1 MRVRALIAVATAVL
15 VGAATQASAKIDTLD
30 GKKVKKV
37 ISITQTRQNA
47 ATVGDP
53 DEAKVIGCRQ
63 GIDCNRLDFIY
74 KPAKGVKGNITVFA
88 QWYFVG
94 TTDVDIYLVGA
105 GKVLGKCGGEMGNE
119 RHFDVAAS
127 ALKPGKAYTAIA
139 WYSHSTGEG
148 LTLEVDMPT
157 KTVKPYEAQG
167 SPAPAPVPSSV
178 PPIPN
183 TVRVDG
189 ACS

>member
-37 ISITQTRQNA
+37 VSITQTRQNA

-53 DEAKVIGCRQ
+53 DEAAVLTCRQ
-63 GIDCNRLDFIY
+63 GIDCNRLNFLY
-74 KPAKGVKGNITVFA
+74 NPAKGVKGNITVFA
-88 QWYFVG
+88 QWYFAV

-119 RHFDVAAS
+119 RHFDVPAS
-127 ALKPGKAYTAIA
+127 ALKPGKVYTAIA
-139 WYSHSTGEG
+139 WFSHSTGEG

-157 KTVKPYEAQG
+157 KTVKSYEVEG
-167 SPAPAPVPSSV
+167 NPAPSPVPAGA
-178 PPIPN
+178 PPIPSS
-183 TVRVDG
+183 VRVDG

>member
-1 MRVRALIAVATAVL
+1 MRTRVL
-15 VGAATQASAKIDTLD
+15 VAVVGALLVAAAGQASAKVDTLD

-37 ISITQTRQNA
+37 VSITQTRQGA

-53 DEAKVIGCRQ
+53 DESKIASCRQ

-74 KPAKGVKGNITVFA
+74 KPAKGVKGDITVFA
-88 QWYFVG
+88 EWYFIG
-94 TTDVDIYLVGA
+94 STDVDIYLLDGA
-105 GKVLGKCGGEMGNE
+105 KLLGRCGGEMGNE
-119 RHFDVAAS
+119 RHFDVS
-127 ALKPGKAYTAIA
+127 AKSLKPGKKYTAVA
-139 WYSHSTGEG
+139 WFSHSSGEG

-157 KTVKPYEAQG
+157 KTVAPYETEG
-167 SPAPAPVPSSV
+167 DSPAPGAPKVPH
-178 PPIPN
+178 